1 MSASSP
7 LAGRLAA
14 LSERF
19 GSLTELARSA
29 GVSNSALTRCLK
41 GGDPSISTARAV
53 CAAAG
58 VKLDWFV
65 NGVGSP
71 DGDSEGNL
79 LRIPFYP
86 VEASAGP
93 GLVPLEEIDE
103 RYILTLPPGVITHA
117 VSTTPASLIAI
128 QAKGDSM
135 EPTIRNGSMLVVN
148 RADSQP
154 REGIY
159 AVSRGDALL
168 VKRTQPRE
176 NQILRLKSDNAKYED
191 EDIDLKNPTEPFR
204 IVGRVIW
211 TGHIL

>member
-7 LAGRLAA
+7 LARRLTV

-65 NGVGSP
+65 NGEGSP
-71 DGDSEGNL
+71 DGDPEGDL
-79 LRIPFYP
+79 LRIPFYA
-86 VEASAGP
+86 VEASAGR
-93 GLVPLEEIDE
+93 GLVPLEERDE
-103 RYILTLPPGVITHA
+103 QYFLTLPPIVISQ
-117 VSTTPASLIAI
+117 VVLPRPSSLIAI

-135 EPTIRNGSMLVVN
+135 EPTIPNGSMLVVN

-176 NQILRLKSDNAKYED
+176 SHILRLKSDNSKYED
-191 EDIDLKNPTEPFR
+191 EDIDLKNPVEPFR
-204 IVGRVIW
+204 IVGRVVW